1 MRFINYKEAWQG
13 VANCSKCSMRQSVL
27 FAGLTEEDFKQI
39 HKPIDQFQLEAG
51 SKIYGAGDTAKY
63 MYTIRSGLVKLVQY
77 LPDGTQRIVRLLKIS
92 DVIGLEAVLDP
103 VYKHDAITIQKTEIC
118 RYPAAAAHEF
128 SISNPK
134 LHHEMMSRWQRA
146 LDEADSWVTQLSTG
160 TSKQR
165 VARLILL
172 LAKGS
177 DDSTC
182 SLIGREDMGAM
193 LGITTETASRTIAG
207 FKREGLLIKITS
219 GSYRCDIERLQD
231 ISFG

>member
-1 MRFINYKEAWQG
+1 MRSINYKEAWQG
-13 VANCSKCSMRQSVL
+13 VANCEQCSIRQSVL
-27 FAGLTEEDFKQI
+27 FAGLTEKDFQRI
-39 HKPIDQFQLEAG
+39 HKPIDQFQLSVGE
-51 SKIYGAGDTAKY
+51 KIYGTGDSAKY
-63 MYTIRSGLVKLVQY
+63 MYTIRSGLVKLVSY
-77 LPDGTQRIVRLLKIS
+77 LPDGTQRIVRLLKTS

-103 VYKHDAITIQKTEIC
+103 IYKHDAITLQETEIC
-118 RYPAAAAHEF
+118 RYPSSAAQEF
-128 SISNPK
+128 SVSNPK
-134 LHHEMMSRWQRA
+134 LHHEMMTRWQRA

-177 DDSTC
+177 SDSSC

-193 LGITTETASRTIAG
+193 LGITTETASRTIAH
-207 FKREGLLIKITS
+207 FKREGLLTKLTS
-219 GSYRCDIERLQD
+219 TSFRCDIERLQE

>member
-13 VANCSKCSMRQSVL
+13 VANCSKCSIRKSVL
-27 FAGLTEEDFKQI
+27 FSGLTEENFKQI
-39 HKPIDQFQLEAG
+39 HKPIDQFQLEPG
-51 SKIYGAGDTAKY
+51 SKIYGAGDVAKY

-77 LPDGTQRIVRLLKIS
+77 LPDGTQRIVRLLKTS
-92 DVIGLEAVLDP
+92 DVIGLEAVLDS
-103 VYKHDAITIQKTEIC
+103 VYKHDAIAIQDTEIC
-118 RYPAAAAHEF
+118 RYPAVAAQEF

-165 VARLILL
+165 VARLLLL

-177 DDSTC
+177 DDSSC

-193 LGITTETASRTIAG
+193 LGITTETASRTVAG
-207 FKREGLLIKITS
+207 FKREGLLEKITS
-219 GSYRCDIERLQD
+219 TMYRCDRERLEE